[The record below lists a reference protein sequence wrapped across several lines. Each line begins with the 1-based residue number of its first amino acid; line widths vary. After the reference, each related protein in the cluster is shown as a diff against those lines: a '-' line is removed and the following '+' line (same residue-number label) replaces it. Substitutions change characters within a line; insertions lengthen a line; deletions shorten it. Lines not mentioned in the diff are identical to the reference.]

1 MMTIGFPSREKYMLV
16 RSIRLRAA
24 GGGGAGNSLWRP
36 RASHAAAAPQ
46 LSNPCPTTSSCR
58 TSCRKLLAPSTPVK
72 RCPTA
77 SCCDSLC
84 HTSMGFSRNMPS
96 ARTLPLHTYSTWR
109 TFGHLMAGSKPIM
122 VDGSPSSGSSKFVG
136 QGRQEDVGHPWAINQ
151 CPPFKASPE

>member
-84 HTSMGFSRNMPS
+84 HTSMGFSTNMPS
-96 ARTLPLHTYSTWR
+96 ARVLRPPTYLT
-109 TFGHLMAGSKPIM
+109 A
-122 VDGSPSSGSSKFVG
+122 VFVLFS
-136 QGRQEDVGHPWAINQ
+136 EANSYWING
-151 CPPFKASPE
+151 KSWLIGY